1 MVKLLLGL
9 EMTVPQS
16 FQERDNVRLI
26 AASEQGQDFDRPTGD
41 R

>member
-9 EMTVPQS
+9 EIAVPQS

-26 AASEQGQDFDRPTGD
+26 AASEQGQDFDRPAEG